1 MPSTEFLLYLII
13 VIFVVFVIMN
23 YYKDNN
29 TNEPQI
35 QYKYIPVYSESDNS
49 SRSDNASKIKNK
61 HNDYENNNGI
71 NIVDVNSE
79 GNYGGP
85 YDGPYGGGYGGPG
98 RPYPGPPGP
107 PGPPGIPGGPGIPPI
122 DPLRKFD
129 YDAVNDDFTPPFRR
143 SYYDDYGNYR
153 YPPGMAPIYSRGP
166 PGRFRKV
173 GMLIAQGVAAT
184 DPYKFLSMMGRE
196 KYPGREYEYFASS
209 PNTEQTIKF
218 YIDTKGREISDGDLV
233 NIDSLE
239 GYSFKFKEDPDLSPR
254 YDPYMI

>member
-29 TNEPQI
+29 TNEHQI
-35 QYKYIPVYSESDNS
+35 QYKYIPVYSESDAT
-49 SRSDNASKIKNK
+49 RSDDASKKIKNNR
-61 HNDYENNNGI
+61 NDYENNNGI
-71 NIVDVNSE
+71 NIVDINSE
-79 GNYGGP
+79 GS
-85 YDGPYGGGYGGPG
+85 GGYGGPYGG
-98 RPYPGPPGP
+98 RFGILPN
-107 PGPPGIPGGPGIPPI
+107 IPGVPPPLSGAPPLSI

-209 PNTEQTIKF
+209 PNTEQTLKF

-239 GYSFKFKEDPDLSPR
+239 GYTFKFKEDPDLSPR
-254 YDPYMI
+254 YDPYML